1 MFSIEKGK
9 KEKKMKKFLTLVLAA
24 LMALCL
30 FGCTNNN
37 GGNEGGNEGNT
48 GEDYDVVFLADLGSI
63 YDGGFNEHSF
73 YGIRNYCE
81 ENGLKYTYL
90 QPAGSDDASKTTI
103 FEQAVNQMHAE
114 VLVAVGFLWDAALC
128 QQIPNYPDVKVIFVD
143 ADDLY
148 NIDYNYD
155 GVDDSLP
162 HQDNLAMI
170 TFAEQDCGYMAGYA
184 VVKDGYTKLAFLGG
198 MAVPAVVRFGYG
210 FVEGAEAAAKDL
222 GLAEGSIDMK
232 YFYTG
237 TFDASPDIV
246 TRASE
251 WYTSGTEIIFSCG
264 GTIVNSVIQAAKDG
278 DNRRIVGVDTDEFF
292 TRKADGA
299 ENEPLFVTS
308 AMKELEG
315 TIYNA
320 VKAAYAG
327 GADWAFYTDAGLQ
340 RLGAKEG
347 AAILAPYRAE
357 NWNTLTE
364 DDYNAITAAAIAV
377 HDSLPTEA
385 SGTNGAPLDGYKFV
399 KVTYFE
405 Q

>member
-1 MFSIEKGK
+1 
-9 KEKKMKKFLTLVLAA
+9 MKKFLTLALTV

-30 FGCTNNN
+30 FGCAGGNN
-37 GGNEGGNEGNT
+37 GGNEGGESSDT
-48 GEDYDVVFLADLGSI
+48 HYDVVFLADLGSI

-73 YGIRNYCE
+73 YGIKNYCE
-81 ENGLKYTYL
+81 ENNLAYTYL
-90 QPAGSDDASKTTI
+90 QPAGQDDASRTTI
-103 FEQAVNQMHAE
+103 FEQAVNQMSAD

-128 QQIPNYPDVKVIFVD
+128 QEIPNYPDVKVVFVD

-148 NIDYNYD
+148 HIDYNYD

-170 TFAEQDCGYMAGYA
+170 TFAEQDCGFEAGYA
-184 VVKDGYTKLAFLGG
+184 VVQDGYRNLAFMGG
-198 MAVPAVVRFGYG
+198 MAVPAVIRFGYG

-222 GLAEGSIDMK
+222 GLDEGSIDMK

-251 WYTSGTEIIFSCG
+251 WYTNGTEIIFSCG
-264 GTIVNSVIQAAKDG
+264 GTIVNSVLQAAATSNGK
-278 DNRRIVGVDTDEFF
+278 IVGVDTDEYF
-292 TRKADGA
+292 TRASSGST
-299 ENEPLFVTS
+299 EPIFVTS
-308 AMKELEG
+308 AMKELES

-327 GADWAFYTDAGLQ
+327 GSDWSFYTEAGLQ

-347 AAILAPYRAE
+347 AAIIAPYRAE

-364 DDYNAITAAAIAV
+364 EQYNAISELAITA
-377 HDSLPTEA
+377 HDSLPTET
-385 SGTNGAPLDGYKFV
+385 SGVNGAPLDTYKYV
-399 KVTYFE
+399 NVTYFE

>member
-1 MFSIEKGK
+1 
-9 KEKKMKKFLTLVLAA
+9 MKKFLTLALAVL
-24 LMALCL
+24 LTLCL
-30 FGCTNNN
+30 FGCTKKDN
-37 GGNEGGNEGNT
+37 GGEGNA
-48 GEDYDVVFLADLGSI
+48 EPASNDEHYDVVFLADLGSI

-73 YGIRNYCE
+73 YGIKDYCE

-90 QPAGSDDASKTTI
+90 QPAGSDDASRTTI
-103 FEQAVNQMHAE
+103 FEQAVNQMTAD

-128 QQIPNYPDVKVIFVD
+128 QEIPNYPNVKVIFVD

-148 NIDYNYD
+148 HIDYDYD

-184 VVKDGYTKLAFLGG
+184 VVKDGYRNLAFMGG

-210 FVEGAEAAAKDL
+210 FIEGAEDAAEEL
-222 GLAEGSIDMK
+222 GLAEGAIDMK

-251 WYTSGTEIIFSCG
+251 WYTNGTEIIFSCG

-278 DNRRIVGVDTDEFF
+278 ENRKIVGVDTDEFF
-292 TRKADGA
+292 TRAADGA

-308 AMKELEG
+308 AMKDLEI
-315 TIYNA
+315 TIYRA

-327 GADWAFYTDAGLQ
+327 GAEWSAYSDAGLI
-340 RLGAKEG
+340 RLGAKEDG
-347 AAILAPYRAE
+347 AILAPYRAE
-357 NWNTLTE
+357 NWNTFTE
-364 DDYNAITAAAIAV
+364 EDYNAVKQQVIAV
-377 HDSLPTEA
+377 HDSLPTEVD
-385 SGTNGAPLDGYKFV
+385 GVNGAPIDGYKYV
-399 KVTYFE
+399 NITYFE

>member
-1 MFSIEKGK
+1 
-9 KEKKMKKFLTLVLAA
+9 MKKFLTLILAISMLFA
-24 LMALCL
+24 LV
-30 FGCTNNN
+30 GCTKPAD
-37 GGNEGGNEGNT
+37 GGNGNDGGGTAT
-48 GEDYDVVFLADLGSI
+48 GDEHYDVVFLADLGSI

-73 YGIRNYCE
+73 YGIRDYCE

-90 QPAGSDDASKTTI
+90 QPAGSDDASRTTI
-103 FEQAVNQMHAE
+103 FEQAVNQMGAD

-128 QQIPNYPDVKVIFVD
+128 QEIPNYPDVKVIFVD

-148 NIDYNYD
+148 NIDYDYD

-170 TFAEQDCGYMAGYA
+170 TYAEQDCGYMAGYA
-184 VVKDGYTKLAFLGG
+184 VVKEGYRNLAFMGG

-210 FVEGAEAAAKDL
+210 FVAGAEDAAKDL
-222 GLAEGSIDMK
+222 GLDEGSIDMK

-278 DNRRIVGVDTDEFF
+278 ENRKIVGVDTDEYF
-292 TRKADGA
+292 TRAADGA
-299 ENEPLFVTS
+299 ENEPIFVTS
-308 AMKELEG
+308 AMKELEF

-327 GADWAFYTDAGLQ
+327 GDAWKAYTDAGLQ

-347 AAILAPYRAE
+347 AAIIAPYRAE
-357 NWNTLTE
+357 NWNNLTE
-364 DDYNAITAAAIAV
+364 ADYNEIVTKAIAV
-377 HDSLPTEA
+377 HDTLPTEV
-385 SGTNGAPLDGYKFV
+385 SGVNGAPIDGYKYV
-399 KVTYFE
+399 NITYFE

>member
-1 MFSIEKGK
+1 
-9 KEKKMKKFLTLVLAA
+9 MKKFLTLILAV
-24 LMALCL
+24 LMAFCL
-30 FGCTNNN
+30 FGCK
-37 GGNEGGNEGNT
+37 GKEGGDETNT
-48 GEDYDVVFLADLGSI
+48 GEHYDVVFLADLGSI

-73 YGIRNYCE
+73 YGIRDYCE

-90 QPAGSDDASKTTI
+90 QPAGSDDASRVTI
-103 FEQAVNQMHAE
+103 FEQAVNQMTAD

-128 QQIPNYPDVKVIFVD
+128 QEIPNYPNVKVIFVD

-148 NIDYNYD
+148 NIDYDYD
-155 GVDDSLP
+155 GVDDSLD

-170 TFAEQDCGYMAGYA
+170 TFAEQDCGFMAGYA
-184 VVKDGYTKLAFLGG
+184 VVQDGYRKLAFMGG

-210 FVEGAEAAAKDL
+210 FVEGAEAAAQEL
-222 GLAEGSIDMK
+222 GLAEGSIEMK

-237 TFDASPDIV
+237 SFDASPDVV

-264 GTIVNSVIQAAKDG
+264 GSIVNSIITAAKDG
-278 DNRRIVGVDTDEFF
+278 EGRKIVGVDTDEYF
-292 TRKADGA
+292 TRAADGA
-299 ENEPLFVTS
+299 DNEPLFVTS
-308 AMKELEG
+308 AMKELEV

-327 GADWAFYTDAGLQ
+327 GSDWKFYTDAGLQ

-347 AAILAPYRAE
+347 AAIIAPYRAE
-357 NWNTLTE
+357 NWNVLTQA
-364 DDYNAITAAAIAV
+364 DYDAISAKAIEV
-377 HDSLPTEA
+377 HDVLPTEV
-385 SGTNGAPLDGYKFV
+385 SGVNGAPLDVYKYV
-399 KVTYFE
+399 NVTYFE

>member
-1 MFSIEKGK
+1 
-9 KEKKMKKFLTLVLAA
+9 MKKFLTLALAVLL
-24 LMALCL
+24 LMCL
-30 FGCTNNN
+30 FGCKKKD
-37 GGNEGGNEGNT
+37 GGEGQTT
-48 GEDYDVVFLADLGSI
+48 GGDEDYDVVFLADLGSI

-73 YGIRNYCE
+73 YGIRDYCE
-81 ENGLKYTYL
+81 EKGLKYTYL
-90 QPAGSDDASKTTI
+90 QPAGSDDASRTTI
-103 FEQAVNQMHAE
+103 FEQAVNQMKAE
-114 VLVAVGFLWDAALC
+114 VLVAVGYLWDAALIEE
-128 QQIPNYPDVKVIFVD
+128 IPKYPDVKVIFVD

-148 NIDYNYD
+148 HADLNYD
-155 GVDDSLP
+155 GDYSESLD

-184 VVKDGYTKLAFLGG
+184 VVKDGYRNLAFMGG

-210 FVEGAEAAAKDL
+210 FVEGAEDAAEEL
-222 GLAEGSIDMK
+222 GLAEGTIDMK

-278 DNRRIVGVDTDEFF
+278 DNRRIVGVDTDEYF
-292 TRKADGA
+292 TRAADGA
-299 ENEPLFVTS
+299 ANEPLFVTS
-308 AMKELEG
+308 AMKELET

-327 GADWAFYTDAGLQ
+327 GAEWKAYTDAGLQ

-347 AAILAPYRAE
+347 ASVIAPYRAE
-357 NWNTLTE
+357 NWNTFTE
-364 DDYNAITAAAIAV
+364 DDYKATVEKAISV
-377 HDSLPTEA
+377 HDTLPTET
-385 SGTNGAPLDGYKFV
+385 SGTNGAPLDTYKYV

>member
-1 MFSIEKGK
+1 
-9 KEKKMKKFLTLVLAA
+9 MKKFLTLALTVLLA
-24 LMALCL
+24 MCL
-30 FGCTNNN
+30 FGCQKQ
-37 GGNEGGNEGNT
+37 GGGEGEPAGGGDEH
-48 GEDYDVVFLADLGSI
+48 YDVVFLADLGSI

-73 YGIRNYCE
+73 YGIRDYCE

-90 QPAGSDDASKTTI
+90 QPAGSDDASRTTI
-103 FEQAVNQMHAE
+103 FEQAVNQMSAD

-128 QQIPNYPDVKVIFVD
+128 QEIPNYPNVKVIFVD

-148 NIDYNYD
+148 NIDYDYD

-162 HQDNLAMI
+162 KQENLAMI

-184 VVKDGYTKLAFLGG
+184 VVKDGYRNLAFMGG

-210 FVEGAEAAAKDL
+210 FVEGAEDAAEEL

-251 WYTSGTEIIFSCG
+251 WYTNGTEIIFSCG

-278 DNRRIVGVDTDEFF
+278 ENRKIVGVDTDEYF
-292 TRKADGA
+292 TRAADGA
-299 ENEPLFVTS
+299 ANEPLFVTS
-308 AMKELEG
+308 AMKELEL

-327 GADWAFYTDAGLQ
+327 GSDWAFYTNAGLQ

-347 AAILAPYRAE
+347 ASIIAPYRAE
-357 NWNTLTE
+357 NWKTFTE
-364 DDYNAITAAAIAV
+364 DDYKAVNEKAIAV
-377 HDSLPTEA
+377 HDTLPTEA
-385 SGTNGAPLDGYKFV
+385 SGTNGAPLDGYKYV

>member
-1 MFSIEKGK
+1 M
-9 KEKKMKKFLTLVLAA
+9 
-24 LMALCL
+24 
-30 FGCTNNN
+30 
-37 GGNEGGNEGNT
+37 
-48 GEDYDVVFLADLGSI
+48 ADLGSI

-73 YGIRNYCE
+73 YGIRDYCE
-81 ENGLKYTYL
+81 EKGLKYTYL
-90 QPAGSDDASKTTI
+90 QPAGSDDASRTTI
-103 FEQAVNQMHAE
+103 FEQAVNQMKAE
-114 VLVAVGFLWDAALC
+114 VLVAVGYLWDAALC
-128 QQIPNYPDVKVIFVD
+128 QEIPNYPDVKVIFVD

-148 NIDYNYD
+148 NIDYDYD
-155 GVDDSLP
+155 GTDDSLE

-184 VVKDGYTKLAFLGG
+184 VVKDGYRNLAFMGG

-210 FVEGAEAAAKDL
+210 FVEGAEDAAEEL
-222 GLAEGSIDMK
+222 GLAEGTIDMK

-278 DNRRIVGVDTDEFF
+278 DNRRIVGVDTDEYF
-292 TRKADGA
+292 TRAADGA
-299 ENEPLFVTS
+299 ANEPLFVTS
-308 AMKELEG
+308 AMKELET

-327 GADWAFYTDAGLQ
+327 GAEWKAYTDAGLQ

-347 AAILAPYRAE
+347 ASVIAPYRAE
-357 NWNTLTE
+357 NWNTFTE
-364 DDYNAITAAAIAV
+364 DDYKATVEKAISV
-377 HDSLPTEA
+377 HDTLPTET
-385 SGTNGAPLDGYKFV
+385 SGTNGAPLDTYKYV

>member
-1 MFSIEKGK
+1 
-9 KEKKMKKFLTLVLAA
+9 MKKFLTLILAV
-24 LMALCL
+24 LMAFCL
-30 FGCTNNN
+30 FGCK
-37 GGNEGGNEGNT
+37 GKEGGEESSQ
-48 GEDYDVVFLADLGSI
+48 GEHYDVVFLADLGSI

-73 YGIRNYCE
+73 YGIRDYCE
-81 ENGLKYTYL
+81 EKGLKYTYL
-90 QPAGSDDASKTTI
+90 QPAGSDDASRVTI
-103 FEQAVNQMHAE
+103 FEQAVNQMTAD

-148 NIDYNYD
+148 NIDYDYD

-170 TFAEQDCGYMAGYA
+170 TFAEQDCGFMAGYA
-184 VVKDGYTKLAFLGG
+184 VVQDGYRNLAFMGG

-210 FVEGAEAAAKDL
+210 FVEGAEAAAQEL

-251 WYTSGTEIIFSCG
+251 WYTNGTEIIFSCG
-264 GTIVNSVIQAAKDG
+264 GSIVNSIITAAKDG
-278 DNRRIVGVDTDEFF
+278 EGRKIVGVDTDEYF
-292 TRKADGA
+292 TRAADGA
-299 ENEPLFVTS
+299 DNEPLFVTS
-308 AMKELEG
+308 AMKELEV

-327 GADWAFYTDAGLQ
+327 GAEWKAYTDAGLL

-347 AAILAPYRAE
+347 AAIIAPYRAE
-357 NWNTLTE
+357 NWKVLTQA
-364 DDYNAITAAAIAV
+364 DYDAISAKAV
-377 HDSLPTEA
+377 ELHDALPTEA
-385 SGTNGAPLDGYKFV
+385 SGDNGRPLDVYKYV
-399 KVTYFE
+399 NVNYFE

>member
-1 MFSIEKGK
+1 
-9 KEKKMKKFLTLVLAA
+9 MKKFLALALA
-24 LMALCL
+24 LLMALCL
-30 FGCTNNN
+30 FGCA
-37 GGNEGGNEGNT
+37 GKKEGGEET
-48 GEDYDVVFLADLGSI
+48 TDTHYDVVFLADLGSI

-73 YGIRNYCE
+73 YGIRDYCE
-81 ENGLKYTYL
+81 EKGLSYTYL
-90 QPAGSDDASKTTI
+90 QPAGSDDESRKTI
-103 FEQAVNQMHAE
+103 FEQAVNQMTAD
-114 VLVAVGFLWDAALC
+114 VLVAVGFLWDAALVEEVP
-128 QQIPNYPDVKVIFVD
+128 QYPNVKVIFVD

-148 NIDYNYD
+148 NADLDYD
-155 GVDDSLP
+155 GEYDDGIP
-162 HQDNLAMI
+162 EHQDNLAMI
-170 TFAEQDCGYMAGYA
+170 TFAEQDCGFMAGYA
-184 VVKDGYTKLAFLGG
+184 VVKDGYRKLAFLGG

-222 GLAEGSIDMK
+222 GLEEGSLECK

-278 DNRRIVGVDTDEFF
+278 EGRRIVGVDTDEYF
-292 TRKADGA
+292 TRAATGA

-308 AMKELEG
+308 AMKELEI

-327 GADWAFYTDAGLQ
+327 GADWEFYNKAGLL

-347 AAILAPYRAE
+347 AAVIAPYRAE
-357 NWNTLTE
+357 NWNVLTQ
-364 DDYNAITAAAIAV
+364 DDYDAISASAIQV
-377 HDSLPTEA
+377 HDALPTEA
-385 SGTNGAPLDGYKFV
+385 DGVNGAPLDGYKYV
-399 KVTYFE
+399 VVTYFE

>member
-1 MFSIEKGK
+1 
-9 KEKKMKKFLTLVLAA
+9 MKKFLTLALAL

-30 FGCTNNN
+30 FGC
-37 GGNEGGNEGNT
+37 GGKKEGGEET
-48 GEDYDVVFLADLGSI
+48 GDTHYDVVFLADLGSI

-73 YGIRNYCE
+73 YGIRDYCE
-81 ENGLKYTYL
+81 EKGLSYTYL
-90 QPAGSDDASKTTI
+90 QPAGSDDESRKTI
-103 FEQAVNQMHAE
+103 FEQAVNQMTAN
-114 VLVAVGFLWDAALC
+114 VLVAVGYLWDSALIELVP
-128 QQIPNYPDVKVIFVD
+128 QYPDVKVIFVD
-143 ADDLY
+143 ADNLYHADL
-148 NIDYNYD
+148 NYD
-155 GVDDSLP
+155 GDYSESIE
-162 HQDNLAMI
+162 HQDQLAMI
-170 TFAEQDCGYMAGYA
+170 TFAEQDCGFMAGYA
-184 VVKDGYTKLAFLGG
+184 VVKDGYRKLAFLGG
-198 MAVPAVVRFGYG
+198 MAVPAVIRFGYG

-222 GLAEGSIDMK
+222 GLEEGALECK

-278 DNRRIVGVDTDEFF
+278 DNRKIVGVDTDEYF
-292 TRKADGA
+292 TRAATGA

-308 AMKELEG
+308 AMKELET

-327 GADWAFYTDAGLQ
+327 GADWAYYNKDYLIM
-340 RLGAKEG
+340 GAKEG
-347 AAILAPYRAE
+347 AAVIAPYRAE

-364 DDYNAITAAAIAV
+364 DDYNAITASATQL
-377 HDSLPTEA
+377 HDALPTEA
-385 SGTNGAPLDGYKFV
+385 DGTNGAPLDGYKYV
-399 KVTYFE
+399 TVTYFE

>member
-1 MFSIEKGK
+1 
-9 KEKKMKKFLTLVLAA
+9 MKKFLALALA
-24 LMALCL
+24 LLMALCL
-30 FGCTNNN
+30 FGCAGKKDGGEETN
-37 GGNEGGNEGNT
+37 T
-48 GEDYDVVFLADLGSI
+48 DTHYDVVFLADLGSI

-73 YGIRNYCE
+73 YGIRDYCE
-81 ENGLKYTYL
+81 EKGLSYTYL
-90 QPAGSDDASKTTI
+90 QPAGSDDESRKTI
-103 FEQAVNQMHAE
+103 FEQAVNQMTAD
-114 VLVAVGFLWDAALC
+114 VLVAVGFLWDAALVELVP
-128 QQIPNYPDVKVIFVD
+128 QYPNVKVIFVD

-148 NIDYNYD
+148 NADLDYD
-155 GVDDSLP
+155 GEYDDGIP
-162 HQDNLAMI
+162 EHQDNLAMI
-170 TFAEQDCGYMAGYA
+170 TFAEQDCGFMAGYA
-184 VVKDGYTKLAFLGG
+184 VVKDGYRKLAFLGG

-222 GLAEGSIDMK
+222 GLEEGSLECK

-251 WYTSGTEIIFSCG
+251 WYTNGTEIIFSCG

-278 DNRRIVGVDTDEFF
+278 ENRRIVGVDTDEYF
-292 TRKADGA
+292 TRAATGT

-308 AMKELEG
+308 AMKELET

-327 GADWAFYTDAGLQ
+327 GADWDYYNKAGLL
-340 RLGAKEG
+340 RMGAKEG
-347 AAILAPYRAE
+347 AAIIAPYRAE
-357 NWNTLTE
+357 NWNVLTE
-364 DDYNAITAAAIAV
+364 DDYKAITESAILV

-385 SGTNGAPLDGYKFV
+385 DGVNGAPLQGYKYV
-399 KVTYFE
+399 TVTYFE

>member
-1 MFSIEKGK
+1 MHDYRKK
-9 KEKKMKKFLTLVLAA
+9 KEKKMKKFLTLALTLLLAA
-24 LMALCL
+24 SL
-30 FGCTNNN
+30 FGCGKKDGGENTNTD
-37 GGNEGGNEGNT
+37 EH
-48 GEDYDVVFLADLGSI
+48 YDVVFLADLGSI

-73 YGIRNYCE
+73 YGIKDYCE
-81 ENGLKYTYL
+81 EKGLKYTYL
-90 QPAGSDDASKTTI
+90 QPAGADDASRTTI
-103 FEQAVNQMHAE
+103 FEQAVNQMSAD
-114 VLVAVGFLWDAALC
+114 VLVAVGYLWDAALVEEV
-128 QQIPNYPDVKVIFVD
+128 PKYPDVKVIFVD

-148 NIDYNYD
+148 NADLDYD
-155 GVDDSLP
+155 GEYDDGIP
-162 HQDNLAMI
+162 EHQDNLAMI

-184 VVKDGYTKLAFLGG
+184 VVKDGYRNLAFLGG

-210 FVEGAEAAAKDL
+210 FVEGAEDAAEEL

-264 GTIVNSVIQAAKDG
+264 GTIVNSIIQAAKDG
-278 DNRRIVGVDTDEFF
+278 ENRRIVGVDTDEYF
-292 TRKADGA
+292 TRAADGA
-299 ENEPLFVTS
+299 ANEPLFVTS
-308 AMKELEG
+308 AMKELET

-327 GADWAFYTDAGLQ
+327 GDEWKAYTDAGLQ

-347 AAILAPYRAE
+347 ASVIAPYRAE
-357 NWNTLTE
+357 NWNTFTE
-364 DDYNAITAAAIAV
+364 DDYKAVVDKAIAV
-377 HDSLPTEA
+377 HDTLPTEA
-385 SGTNGAPLDGYKFV
+385 SGVNGAPLDGYKYV
-399 KVTYFE
+399 KVNYFV